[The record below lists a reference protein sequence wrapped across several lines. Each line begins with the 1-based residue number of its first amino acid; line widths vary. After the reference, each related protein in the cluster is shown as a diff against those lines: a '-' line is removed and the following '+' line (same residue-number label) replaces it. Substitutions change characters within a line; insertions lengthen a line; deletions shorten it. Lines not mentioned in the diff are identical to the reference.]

1 MRVLIGVV
9 VAAVLLGTAGAAQT
23 SGALLAGGSGASGV
37 LTSTVLYAAHTH
49 VEAGTDTL
57 DLLVLLRGEPGWY
70 AHTPRGGSV
79 LTGATSNTTDGHTVA
94 GYWMNGGGLTVTLGT
109 DSALPTVHL
118 SIASGNAVLVDQQVA
133 PERENVVLVDGVG
146 GDAATPR
153 ISTVR
158 VDPRLPG
165 AGSVGARAVRRMRTL
180 VDFVQC
186 GTTLPDSIPDEQGPL
201 GRSLRNAITRSCT
214 EIAGAR

>member
-1 MRVLIGVV
+1 MRVGIGVV
-9 VAAVLLGTAGAAQT
+9 VAAVLAGVAAAAQGA
-23 SGALLAGGSGASGV
+23 GALLAAGTGASGV
-37 LTSTVLYAAHTH
+37 LTATVVYAAHTH
-49 VEAGTDTL
+49 LDAGADTL

-70 AHTPRGGSV
+70 AHTPRGASV
-79 LTGATSNTTDGHTVA
+79 LTGATSNTSDGRTIA
-94 GYWMNGGGLTVTLGT
+94 SYWVNGGGLTVTLGT
-109 DSALPTVHL
+109 DSTLPTVHL
-118 SIASGNAVLVDQQVA
+118 TIASGNAMLVDQQVA

-165 AGSVGARAVRRMRTL
+165 AGSVGARAVRRLRRL